1 MRINW
6 GETKSKE
13 IEFVHFLRNRQM
25 KKNDLIGSKHASM
38 PATLVFDISPN
49 ILRFLSGKKE
59 KAKQK
64 LKSIFGAALL
74 TD

>member
-1 MRINW
+1 
-6 GETKSKE
+6 
-13 IEFVHFLRNRQM
+13 M

-64 LKSIFGAALL
+64 LKYIFGAALL